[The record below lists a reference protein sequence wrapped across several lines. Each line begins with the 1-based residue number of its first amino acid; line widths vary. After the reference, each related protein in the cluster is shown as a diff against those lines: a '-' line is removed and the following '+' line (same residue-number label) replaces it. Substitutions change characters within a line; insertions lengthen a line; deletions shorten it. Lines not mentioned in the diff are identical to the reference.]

1 MYYRLTYISSPDKKK
16 VGDSVFNGKKP
27 LDIGQG
33 NACDIQIPESG
44 LHEPYLCASILP
56 KGTEGTDEAIKG
68 DGWYIVKRC
77 DCLSVLVNGR
87 DLEIAQVLRHGDTI
101 SIIDQDANATK
112 TKTELKFEVLDDGE
126 FDANRGIVF
135 KKHKDQRKYY
145 ASTAVLAM
153 LAIGIAAY
161 ALFVLQRK
169 DLHHEDLSKFNSAI
183 YHITTDSVYL
193 IRNIIVDGQHK
204 EIVADSIELDMAAEG
219 TAFFTSDSLF
229 VTARHCIEPWI
240 TDEEWDGVSRGA
252 KMSPEVRLATIAE
265 TGNRMAG
272 YEKYTL
278 RSHCI
283 ISKGFERYSYYST
296 DFRMNKSRDMV
307 IRLGSAKDPL
317 YWRSI
322 IPIATRRDMELG
334 DFEYLKAKNLD
345 NDPGVSSKIP
355 MAKWEEIVAFA
366 KSYNHDIA
374 VIGYPLNDN
383 NSDVATAVYGNLMEL
398 DYNDTS
404 TKAIGCL
411 QLSAPINP
419 GNSGGPVIA
428 KINDDIKVIGIVSK
442 ADTRANQGMFWAVPI
457 TEVGDMHL
465 NGDSIAKDTLT
476 FRR

>member
-1 MYYRLTYISSPDKKK
+1 M
-16 VGDSVFNGKKP
+16 VGDSVLNGNKP

-33 NACDIQIPESG
+33 VFCDVQIPESD
-44 LHEPYLCASILP
+44 LYEPHLFATIVP
-56 KGTEGTDEAIKG
+56 IKN
-68 DGWYIVKRC
+68 DSDNKTKSSEGWYVVKRT
-77 DCLSVLVNGR
+77 DCHRLSVNGI
-87 DLEIAQVLRHGDTI
+87 DIDIAQVLKNGDVI
-101 SIIDQDANATK
+101 SFFDTGINNISSLA
-112 TKTELKFEVLDDGE
+112 ELKFEVFDDGE
-126 FDANRGIVF
+126 FEAKRGIVF
-135 KKHKDQRKYY
+135 KKHNDQRTYY
-145 ASTAVLAM
+145 LTTAVMAL

-161 ALFVLQRK
+161 ALLVLQRK
-169 DLHHEDLSKFNSAI
+169 DLHHEDLSKVNSAI

-193 IRNIIVDGQHK
+193 IQNIFEDGLYKQIVT
-204 EIVADSIELDMAAEG
+204 DSIELGMAAEG
-219 TAFFTSDSLF
+219 TAFLTSDSLF

-240 TDEEWDGVSRGA
+240 ADEEWDGVSTGA
-252 KMSPEVRLATIAE
+252 KMLPEVRLATIAE

-296 DFRMNKSRDMV
+296 DFCMNKSRDMV
-307 IRLGSAKDPL
+307 IRLVSAKEIL

-334 DFEYLKAKNLD
+334 DFAYLKAQNLD
-345 NDPGVSSKIP
+345 NDPDESYKIP
-355 MAKWEEIVAFA
+355 MAKWEEIVAFS

-383 NSDVATAVYGNLMEL
+383 NSNVATAVYGNLMEL
-398 DYNDTS
+398 EYNETT
-404 TKAIGCL
+404 TKALGCL

-442 ADTRANQGMFWAVPI
+442 ADTRAQQGMFWAVPI

>member
-33 NACDIQIPESG
+33 ISCDIQIPESG

-56 KGTEGTDEAIKG
+56 KGTEGTAEAIKG
-68 DGWYIVKRC
+68 DGWYIVRRC
-77 DCLSVLVNGR
+77 DCLSVQVNGT
-87 DLEIAQVLRHGDTI
+87 DLAIAQVLRNGDTI
-101 SIIDQDANATK
+101 SIIDLDANATK

-126 FDANRGIVF
+126 FDASRGIVF

-145 ASTAVLAM
+145 ASTAVLAL

-161 ALFVLQRK
+161 ALLVLQRK
-169 DLHHEDLSKFNSAI
+169 DLHHEDLSKYNSSI

-204 EIVADSIELDMAAEG
+204 EIVADSIELEMAAEG
-219 TAFFTSDSLF
+219 TAFLTSDSLF

-265 TGNRMAG
+265 TGNR
-272 YEKYTL
+272 
-278 RSHCI
+278 
-283 ISKGFERYSYYST
+283 FERYSYYST

-334 DFEYLKAKNLD
+334 DFAYLKAQNPG
-345 NDPGVSSKIP
+345 NDSGESHIIP
-355 MAKWEEIVAFA
+355 MATWEEIVAFA

>member
-1 MYYRLTYISSPDKKK
+1 MYYRLTYISSPDKRK

-33 NACDIQIPESG
+33 NSCDIQIPESE

-56 KGTEGTDEAIKG
+56 KRTEGTDKAIK
-68 DGWYIVKRC
+68 DEGWYIVKRS
-77 DCLSVLVNGR
+77 DCLSILINGTE
-87 DLEIAQVLRHGDTI
+87 LAIAQVLRHGDII
-101 SIIDQDANATK
+101 SLIDPDTNAK
-112 TKTELKFEVLDDGE
+112 AKRTELKFEVFDDGE
-126 FDANRGIVF
+126 FDANRGIIF
-135 KKHKDQRKYY
+135 KKHNDQRKYY
-145 ASTAVLAM
+145 ASTAVLAL

-161 ALFVLQRK
+161 ALLVLQRK
-169 DLHHEDLSKFNSAI
+169 DLRHEDLSKFNSAI

-193 IRNIIVDGQHK
+193 IQNIIEDGQHK
-204 EIVADSIELDMAAEG
+204 QIVADSIELGMAAEG
-219 TAFFTSDSLF
+219 TAFLTSDSLF

-240 TDEEWDGVSRGA
+240 ADEEWDGVSTGA
-252 KMSPEVRLATIAE
+252 KMSPEVRLATIVE

-278 RSHCI
+278 RSHCV

-296 DFRMNKSRDMV
+296 DFHMNKSRDMV
-307 IRLGSAKDPL
+307 IRLGSAKEPL

-322 IPIATRRDMELG
+322 IPIANRRNMELG
-334 DFEYLKAKNLD
+334 DFAYLKAQNLD
-345 NDPGVSSKIP
+345 NEPGESHIIP
-355 MAKWEEIVAFA
+355 MARWEEIVAFA

-383 NSDVATAVYGNLMEL
+383 NSDIATAVYGNMMEL
-398 DYNDTS
+398 EYNDT
-404 TKAIGCL
+404 TTTAIGCL

-419 GNSGGPVIA
+419 GNSGGPIIA
-428 KINDDIKVIGIVSK
+428 KINDEIKVIGIVSK